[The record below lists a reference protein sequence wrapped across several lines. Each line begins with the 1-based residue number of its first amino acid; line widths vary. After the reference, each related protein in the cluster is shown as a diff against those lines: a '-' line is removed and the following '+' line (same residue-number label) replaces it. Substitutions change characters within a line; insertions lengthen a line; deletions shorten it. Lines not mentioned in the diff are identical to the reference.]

1 MALLLASNNAGK
13 LREVRAL
20 LADLRVVSPADLG
33 IDLDVEETGQT
44 FAANAELKARAYAAA
59 SRYIALADD
68 SGLEV
73 DALGGTPGVRSAR
86 YGAPDLDD
94 EGRYLHLLSEL
105 QSYPEP
111 SQRIARFRCAISA
124 ISPDGRQCRAEGTC
138 EGLIA
143 QSPTGS
149 NGFGYDPVFFVPDHN
164 ATMAQ
169 LDAAIKNSFSHR
181 GQALAAIIPLLK
193 STFPELNISPR

>member
-1 MALLLASNNAGK
+1 MALLLASNNGGK

-20 LADLRVVSPADLG
+20 LADLRIVSPADLG
-33 IDLDVEETGQT
+33 IELDVEETGQT

-59 SRYIALADD
+59 SGYIALADD

-73 DALGGTPGVRSAR
+73 DALGGSPGVRSAR

-94 EGRYLHLLSEL
+94 EGRYLYLLSEL

-149 NGFGYDPVFFVPDHN
+149 NGFGYDPVFFVPNHN

-169 LDAAIKNSFSHR
+169 LDAATKNSLSHR
-181 GQALAAIIPLLK
+181 GQALAAVIPLLK
-193 STFPELNISPR
+193 STFPELNISL

>member
-33 IDLDVEETGQT
+33 FELDVEETGQT

-59 SRYIALADD
+59 SGYIALADD

-94 EGRYLHLLSEL
+94 EGRYLQLLSEL

-149 NGFGYDPVFFVPDHN
+149 NGFGYDPVFFVPNHN

-169 LDAAIKNSFSHR
+169 LDAATKNSLSHR
-181 GQALAAIIPLLK
+181 GQALAAVIPLLK
-193 STFPELNISPR
+193 STFPELNISL

>member
-13 LREVRAL
+13 LREVGAL

-33 IDLDVEETGQT
+33 IELDVEETGQT

-59 SRYIALADD
+59 SGYIALADD

-169 LDAAIKNSFSHR
+169 LDAATKNSFSHR

>member
-13 LREVRAL
+13 LREVGAL

-33 IDLDVEETGQT
+33 IELDVEETGQT

-59 SRYIALADD
+59 SGYIALADD

-149 NGFGYDPVFFVPDHN
+149 NGFGYDPVFFVPNHN

-169 LDAAIKNSFSHR
+169 LDAATKNSLSHR
-181 GQALAAIIPLLK
+181 GQALAVVIPLLK
-193 STFPELNISPR
+193 STFPELNISL

>member
-1 MALLLASNNAGK
+1 MALLLASNNGGK

-33 IDLDVEETGQT
+33 IELDVEETGQT

-59 SRYIALADD
+59 SGYIALADD

-73 DALGGTPGVRSAR
+73 DALDGTPGVRSAR

-124 ISPDGRQCRAEGTC
+124 ISPDGRQCRAEGSC

-149 NGFGYDPVFFVPDHN
+149 NGFGYDPVFFVPNHN

-169 LDAAIKNSFSHR
+169 LDAATKNSLSHR
-181 GQALAAIIPLLK
+181 GQALAAVIPLLK
-193 STFPELNISPR
+193 STFPELNISL

>member
-13 LREVRAL
+13 LCEVRAL

-33 IDLDVEETGQT
+33 IELDVEETGQT

-59 SRYIALADD
+59 SGYIALADD

-149 NGFGYDPVFFVPDHN
+149 NGFGYDPVFFMPNHN

-169 LDAAIKNSFSHR
+169 LDAATKNSLSHR
-181 GQALAAIIPLLK
+181 GQALAAVIPLLK
-193 STFPELNISPR
+193 STFPELNISL

>member
-1 MALLLASNNAGK
+1 MALLLASNNGGK

-33 IDLDVEETGQT
+33 IELDVEETGQT

-59 SRYIALADD
+59 SGYIALADD

-73 DALGGTPGVRSAR
+73 DALDGTPGVRSAR

-149 NGFGYDPVFFVPDHN
+149 NGFGYDPVFFVPNHN

-169 LDAAIKNSFSHR
+169 LDAATKNSLSHR
-181 GQALAAIIPLLK
+181 CQALVAVIPLLK
-193 STFPELNISPR
+193 STFPELNISL

>member
-1 MALLLASNNAGK
+1 MALLLASNNGGK

-33 IDLDVEETGQT
+33 FELDVEETGQT

-59 SRYIALADD
+59 SGYIALADD

-105 QSYPEP
+105 QSYPVP
-111 SQRIARFRCAISA
+111 SHRIARFRCAMSA

-149 NGFGYDPVFFVPDHN
+149 NGFGYDPVFFVPNHN

-169 LDAAIKNSFSHR
+169 LDAATKNSLSHR
-181 GQALAAIIPLLK
+181 GQALAAVIPLLK
-193 STFPELNISPR
+193 STFPELNISL

>member
-13 LREVRAL
+13 LCEVRAL
-20 LADLRVVSPADLG
+20 LADLRVASPADLG
-33 IDLDVEETGQT
+33 IELDVEEIGQT

-59 SRYIALADD
+59 SGYIALADD

-149 NGFGYDPVFFVPDHN
+149 NGFGYDPVFFVPNHN

-169 LDAAIKNSFSHR
+169 LDAATKNSLSHR
-181 GQALAAIIPLLK
+181 GQALAAVIPLLK
-193 STFPELNISPR
+193 SIFPELNISL

>member
-1 MALLLASNNAGK
+1 MALLLASNNGGK

-33 IDLDVEETGQT
+33 FELDVEETGQT

-59 SRYIALADD
+59 SGYIALADD

-73 DALGGTPGVRSAR
+73 DARGGSPGVRSAR

-149 NGFGYDPVFFVPDHN
+149 NGFGYDPVFFVPNHN

-169 LDAAIKNSFSHR
+169 LDAATKNSLSHR
-181 GQALAAIIPLLK
+181 GQALAAVIPLLK
-193 STFPELNISPR
+193 STFPELNISL

>member
-20 LADLRVVSPADLG
+20 LADLRVVSPADLD
-33 IDLDVEETGQT
+33 IDLEVEETGQT

-59 SRYIALADD
+59 SGYIALADD

-169 LDAAIKNSFSHR
+169 LDAATKNSFSHR
-181 GQALAAIIPLLK
+181 GQALAAVIPLLK
-193 STFPELNISPR
+193 STFPELNISPT

>member
-1 MALLLASNNAGK
+1 MALLLASNNGGK

-33 IDLDVEETGQT
+33 FELDVEETGQT

-59 SRYIALADD
+59 SGYIALADD

-94 EGRYLHLLSEL
+94 EGRYLQLLSEL

-149 NGFGYDPVFFVPDHN
+149 NGFGYDPVFFVPNHN

-169 LDAAIKNSFSHR
+169 LDAATKNSLSHR
-181 GQALAAIIPLLK
+181 GQALAAVIPLLK
-193 STFPELNISPR
+193 STFPELNISL

>member
-1 MALLLASNNAGK
+1 MALLLASNNGGK

-33 IDLDVEETGQT
+33 IELDVEETGQT
-44 FAANAELKARAYAAA
+44 FAANAEIKARAYAAA
-59 SRYIALADD
+59 SGYIALADD

-149 NGFGYDPVFFVPDHN
+149 NGFGYDPVFFVPNHN

-169 LDAAIKNSFSHR
+169 LDAATKNSLSHR
-181 GQALAAIIPLLK
+181 GQALAAVIPLLK
-193 STFPELNISPR
+193 STFPELNISL

>member
-1 MALLLASNNAGK
+1 MALLLASNNGGK

-33 IDLDVEETGQT
+33 IELDVEETGQT
-44 FAANAELKARAYAAA
+44 FAANAEIKARAYAAA
-59 SRYIALADD
+59 SGYIALADD

-73 DALGGTPGVRSAR
+73 DALDGTPGVRSAR

-149 NGFGYDPVFFVPDHN
+149 NGFGYDPVFFVPNHN

-169 LDAAIKNSFSHR
+169 LDAATKNSLSHR
-181 GQALAAIIPLLK
+181 GQALAAVIPLLK
-193 STFPELNISPR
+193 STFPELNISL

>member
-33 IDLDVEETGQT
+33 IELDVEETGQT

-59 SRYIALADD
+59 SGYIALADD

-111 SQRIARFRCAISA
+111 SKRIARFRCAISA

-149 NGFGYDPVFFVPDHN
+149 NGFGYDPVFFVPNHN

-169 LDAAIKNSFSHR
+169 LDAATKNSLSHR
-181 GQALAAIIPLLK
+181 GQALAAVIPLLK
-193 STFPELNISPR
+193 STFPELNISL

>member
-1 MALLLASNNAGK
+1 MALLLASNNGGK

-33 IDLDVEETGQT
+33 FELDVEETGQT

-59 SRYIALADD
+59 SGYIALADD

-73 DALGGTPGVRSAR
+73 DALDGTPGVRSAR

-149 NGFGYDPVFFVPDHN
+149 NGFGYDPVFFVPNHN

-169 LDAAIKNSFSHR
+169 LDAATKNSLSHR
-181 GQALAAIIPLLK
+181 GQALAAVIPLLK
-193 STFPELNISPR
+193 STFPELNISL

>member
-59 SRYIALADD
+59 SGYIALADD

-169 LDAAIKNSFSHR
+169 LDAATKNSFSHR
-181 GQALAAIIPLLK
+181 GQALAAVIPLLK

>member
-33 IDLDVEETGQT
+33 IGLDVEEAGQT
-44 FAANAELKARAYAAA
+44 FAANAALKARAHAAA
-59 SRYIALADD
+59 SGYIALADD

-86 YGAPDLDD
+86 YGAPNLDD

-149 NGFGYDPVFFVPDHN
+149 NGFGYDPVFFVPNHN

-169 LDAAIKNSFSHR
+169 LDAATKNSLSHR
-181 GQALAAIIPLLK
+181 GQALAAVIPLLK
-193 STFPELNISPR
+193 STFPELNISL

>member
-1 MALLLASNNAGK
+1 MALLLASNNTGK
-13 LREVRAL
+13 LREVRLL
-20 LADLRVVSPADLG
+20 LADLGVASPADLG

-44 FAANAELKARAYAAA
+44 FAANAELKARAFAAA
-59 SRYIALADD
+59 SGYIALADD

-73 DALGGTPGVRSAR
+73 DALNGAPGVRSAR

-138 EGLIA
+138 EGQIA
-143 QSPTGS
+143 QSPAGS
-149 NGFGYDPVFFVPDHN
+149 NGFGYDPVFLVPDHN

-169 LDAAIKNSFSHR
+169 LDAAIKNSLSHR
-181 GQALAAIIPLLK
+181 AQALAAIIPLLK
-193 STFPELNISPR
+193 STFPELNISP

>member
-1 MALLLASNNAGK
+1 MALLLASNNGGK

-33 IDLDVEETGQT
+33 IELDVEETGQT
-44 FAANAELKARAYAAA
+44 FAANAEIKARAYAAA
-59 SRYIALADD
+59 SGYIALADD

-86 YGAPDLDD
+86 YGAPHLDD
-94 EGRYLHLLSEL
+94 EGRYLQLLSEL

-149 NGFGYDPVFFVPDHN
+149 NGFGYDPVFFMPNHN

-169 LDAAIKNSFSHR
+169 LDAATKNSLSHR
-181 GQALAAIIPLLK
+181 GQALAAVIPLLK
-193 STFPELNISPR
+193 STFPELNISL

>member
-13 LREVRAL
+13 LREVGAL

-33 IDLDVEETGQT
+33 IELDVEETGQT

-59 SRYIALADD
+59 SGYIALADD

-94 EGRYLHLLSEL
+94 EGRYLQLLSEL

-149 NGFGYDPVFFVPDHN
+149 NGFGYDPVFFVPNHN

-169 LDAAIKNSFSHR
+169 LDAATKNSLSHR
-181 GQALAAIIPLLK
+181 GQALAVVIPLLK
-193 STFPELNISPR
+193 STFPELNISL

>member
-59 SRYIALADD
+59 SGYIALADD

-149 NGFGYDPVFFVPDHN
+149 NGFGYDPVFFVPNHN

-169 LDAAIKNSFSHR
+169 LDAATKNSFSHR
-181 GQALAAIIPLLK
+181 GQALAAVIPLLK

>member
-13 LREVRAL
+13 LREVGAL

-33 IDLDVEETGQT
+33 IELDVEETGQT

-59 SRYIALADD
+59 SGYIALADD

-149 NGFGYDPVFFVPDHN
+149 NGFGYDPVFFVPNHN

-169 LDAAIKNSFSHR
+169 LDAATKNSLSHR
-181 GQALAAIIPLLK
+181 GQALAAVIPLLK
-193 STFPELNISPR
+193 STFPELNISL

>member
-59 SRYIALADD
+59 SGYIALADD
-68 SGLEV
+68 SGLEI
-73 DALGGTPGVRSAR
+73 DALGGTPGVLSAR

-149 NGFGYDPVFFVPDHN
+149 NGFGYDPVFFVPNHN

-169 LDAAIKNSFSHR
+169 LDAATKNSLSHR
-181 GQALAAIIPLLK
+181 GQALAAVIPLLK
-193 STFPELNISPR
+193 STFPELNISL

>member
-1 MALLLASNNAGK
+1 MALLLASNNGGK

-33 IDLDVEETGQT
+33 FELDVEETGQT

-59 SRYIALADD
+59 SGYIALADD

-73 DALGGTPGVRSAR
+73 DALGGSPGVRSAR
-86 YGAPDLDD
+86 YGAPDLDE

-149 NGFGYDPVFFVPDHN
+149 NGFGYDPVFFVPNHN

-169 LDAAIKNSFSHR
+169 LDAATKNSLSHR
-181 GQALAAIIPLLK
+181 GQALAAVIPLLI
-193 STFPELNISPR
+193 STFPELIISL

>member
-1 MALLLASNNAGK
+1 MALLLASNNGGK

-20 LADLRVVSPADLG
+20 LADLRIVSPADLG
-33 IDLDVEETGQT
+33 IELDVEETGQT

-59 SRYIALADD
+59 SGYIALADD

-73 DALGGTPGVRSAR
+73 DALGGSPGVRSAR
-86 YGAPDLDD
+86 YGAPHLDD
-94 EGRYLHLLSEL
+94 EGRYLQLLSEL

-149 NGFGYDPVFFVPDHN
+149 NGFGYDPVFFVPNHN

-169 LDAAIKNSFSHR
+169 LDAATKNSLSHR
-181 GQALAAIIPLLK
+181 GQALAAVIPLLI
-193 STFPELNISPR
+193 STFPELIISL

>member
-1 MALLLASNNAGK
+1 MALLLASNNGGK

-33 IDLDVEETGQT
+33 FELDVEETGQT

-59 SRYIALADD
+59 SGYIALADD

-94 EGRYLHLLSEL
+94 EGRYLQLLSEL

-149 NGFGYDPVFFVPDHN
+149 NGFGYDPVFFVPNHN

-169 LDAAIKNSFSHR
+169 LDPATKNSLSHR
-181 GQALAAIIPLLK
+181 GQALAAVIPLLK
-193 STFPELNISPR
+193 STFPELNISL

>member
-33 IDLDVEETGQT
+33 FELDVEETGQT

-59 SRYIALADD
+59 SGYIALADD
-68 SGLEV
+68 SGLEI
-73 DALGGTPGVRSAR
+73 DALGGTPGVLSAR

-169 LDAAIKNSFSHR
+169 LDAATKNSLSHR
-181 GQALAAIIPLLK
+181 GQALAAVIPLLK
-193 STFPELNISPR
+193 STFPELNISL

>member
-1 MALLLASNNAGK
+1 MALLLASNNGGK

-33 IDLDVEETGQT
+33 FELDVEETGQT
-44 FAANAELKARAYAAA
+44 FAANAEIKARAYAAA
-59 SRYIALADD
+59 SGYIALADD

-149 NGFGYDPVFFVPDHN
+149 NGFGYDPVFFVPNHN

-169 LDAAIKNSFSHR
+169 LDAATKNSLSHR
-181 GQALAAIIPLLK
+181 GQALAAVIPLLK
-193 STFPELNISPR
+193 STFPELNISL

>member
-20 LADLRVVSPADLG
+20 LADLRVVSPADLD
-33 IDLDVEETGQT
+33 IDLEVDETGQT

-59 SRYIALADD
+59 SGYIALADD

-94 EGRYLHLLSEL
+94 EGRYLHLLSKL

-124 ISPDGRQCRAEGTC
+124 ITRASKRSCPRRSQWPRWLWRQVSGGFSGEFC
-138 EGLIA
+138 
-143 QSPTGS
+143 TG
-149 NGFGYDPVFFVPDHN
+149 
-164 ATMAQ
+164 
-169 LDAAIKNSFSHR
+169 
-181 GQALAAIIPLLK
+181 
-193 STFPELNISPR
+193 

>member
-1 MALLLASNNAGK
+1 MALLLASNNGGK

-33 IDLDVEETGQT
+33 FELDVEETGQT

-59 SRYIALADD
+59 SGYIALADD

-149 NGFGYDPVFFVPDHN
+149 NGFGYDPVFFVPNHN

-169 LDAAIKNSFSHR
+169 LDAATKNSLSHR
-181 GQALAAIIPLLK
+181 GQALAAVIPLLK
-193 STFPELNISPR
+193 STFPELNISL

>member
-1 MALLLASNNAGK
+1 MALLLASNNGGK

-33 IDLDVEETGQT
+33 IELDVEETGQT

-59 SRYIALADD
+59 SGYIALADD

-149 NGFGYDPVFFVPDHN
+149 NGFGYDPVFFVPNHN

-169 LDAAIKNSFSHR
+169 LDAATKNSLSHR
-181 GQALAAIIPLLK
+181 GQALAAVIPLLK
-193 STFPELNISPR
+193 STFPELNISL

>member
-59 SRYIALADD
+59 SGYIALADD

-73 DALGGTPGVRSAR
+73 DALGSTPGVRSAR

-169 LDAAIKNSFSHR
+169 LDAATKNSFSHR
-181 GQALAAIIPLLK
+181 GQALAAVIPLLK

>member
-13 LREVRAL
+13 LCEVRAL

-33 IDLDVEETGQT
+33 IELDVEETGQT

-59 SRYIALADD
+59 SGYIALADD

-149 NGFGYDPVFFVPDHN
+149 NGFGYDPVFFVPNHN

-169 LDAAIKNSFSHR
+169 LDAATKNSLSHR
-181 GQALAAIIPLLK
+181 GQALAAVIPLLK
-193 STFPELNISPR
+193 STFPELNISL